1 MRPQWIEQA
10 RTVDVPTVA
19 DALGLSVHRF
29 QGTAAT
35 LGPCPGCGIERRG
48 SSDRRKPVLIRH
60 QGQGWWCVR
69 CEAKGD
75 ALDLVAVR
83 LHGVRLPDLEGDRL
97 ADVYRWYTARGWC
110 SYDWTI
116 DARLRADRAEV
127 AREIGRDTADKDL
140 VGLVAWHLHR
150 AFLDNLDAAQAT
162 AVRAWFADRGW
173 CEGGTA
179 DTARRAPRKPRPLP
193 TPQEAAP
200 APLARPDAAEVAR
213 LWEACAPVVEDA
225 DVAAWLTDPRR
236 GFDPGRIAD
245 RDLARAL
252 PPGLNVPRWARFR
265 GIPWNQ
271 GSWRCIFPAWGPTGR
286 MESLRARSIDPDGPP
301 GEKAAAAAA
310 GEGSATGMVLAG
322 GVGRMVLET
331 GAAPSWWPK
340 GEPLR
345 LVVTEGETDFLTWA
359 TRYGDAVEDAPAVL
373 GLWSGSW
380 TAEIAARI
388 PDGSRVA
395 VRTDDDDKGD
405 RYAARVW
412 RDLAGRCELYR
423 RPKGNTDATG

>member
-1 MRPQWIEQA
+1 MRPSWIDAA
-10 RTVDVPTVA
+10 RRADVPAVA
-19 DALGLSVHRF
+19 EALGLSLDRNRR
-29 QGTAAT
+29 A
-35 LGPCPGCGIERRG
+35 LRPCPGCGAEQRGSQDKRGPMGMTLDRRG
-48 SSDRRKPVLIRH
+48 
-60 QGQGWWCVR
+60 WR
-69 CEAKGD
+69 CFRCDAAGD

-83 LHGVRLPDLEGDRL
+83 FHGSKLRDL
-97 ADVYRWYTARGWC
+97 TAEQ
-110 SYDWTI
+110 
-116 DARLRADRAEV
+116 RAD
-127 AREIGRDTADKDL
+127 
-140 VGLVAWHLHR
+140 
-150 AFLDNLDAAQAT
+150 
-162 AVRAWFADRGW
+162 VRAWYADRGW
-173 CEGGTA
+173 CDDGGTGRETAPPPMPVPSPA
-179 DTARRAPRKPRPLP
+179 DPEPL
-193 TPQEAAP
+193 T
-200 APLARPDAAEVAR
+200 RPDAGEVAD
-213 LWEACAPVVEDA
+213 LWSACVPVTEDA
-225 DVAAWLTDPRR
+225 DVAGWLTGR
-236 GFDPGRIAD
+236 GFDPGRVAD

-252 PPGLNVPRWARFR
+252 PPGLAVPRWACFR
-265 GIPWNQ
+265 GIPWNR
-271 GSWRCIFPAWGPTGR
+271 GSWRCLFPAWGAAGR
-286 MESLRARSIDPDGPP
+286 MESLRARSIDPDCAP

-359 TRYGDAVEDAPAVL
+359 TRHGDAVEDAPAVL